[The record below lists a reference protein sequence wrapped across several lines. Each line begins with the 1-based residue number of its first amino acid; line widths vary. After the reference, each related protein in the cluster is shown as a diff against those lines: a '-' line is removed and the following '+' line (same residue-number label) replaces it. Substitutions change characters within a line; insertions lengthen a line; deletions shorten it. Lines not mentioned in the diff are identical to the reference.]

1 MNILINKELLTK
13 NGIAVLKLG
22 REFISLKKDD
32 RIEPIGVYAE
42 KLHLGRGTI
51 QSALRFL
58 EETGAVKLE
67 PKGHLGTFIENI
79 DYRKLWDVA
88 GLGSITGAMPLPY
101 SRRYEGL
108 ATGLY
113 KAFEKAD
120 IPFNMAYMRGGYKR
134 QEALEQLKYDFIIM
148 SKLAADMSIFSGK
161 DVETVLDFG
170 NYSYVK
176 DHKVLFAN
184 PEDDEITDGMR
195 VALDKSSPDHFILTT
210 YECEDKKV
218 DYVELTY
225 NQILKSLLDKKIDAA
240 VWNIDEISDRNINI
254 PYYDLKSPKA
264 LKIKEDDT
272 RAVLVARKSDWG
284 LSGILRNIIDKQYVL
299 DIQMKVLREEMLPS
313 Y

>member
-1 MNILINKELLTK
+1 MINKELLTK
-13 NGIAVLKLG
+13 NGIAVLKLA

-32 RIEPIGVYAE
+32 RIEPVGVYAD
-42 KLHLGRGTI
+42 KFHLGRGTI

-67 PKGHLGTFIENI
+67 PKGHLGTFIENL

-88 GLGSITGAMPLPY
+88 GLGSVTGAMPLPY

-108 ATGLY
+108 ATGIY
-113 KAFEKAD
+113 KSFEKSG

-134 QEALEQLKYDFIIM
+134 LEALEQSKYDFIII
-148 SKLAADMSIFSGK
+148 SKLAANMGILSGK
-161 DVETVLDFG
+161 DMELVINFG

-184 PEDDEITDGMR
+184 PEDSEIRDGMR

-210 YECEDKKV
+210 YECEGKKV
-218 DYVELTY
+218 KYVELTY
-225 NQILKSLLDKKIDAA
+225 NQILKSLLDKKVDAA
-240 VWNIDEISDRNINI
+240 IWNIDEIEDRNLSI
-254 PYYDLKSPKA
+254 PYFDLKNPKA
-264 LKIKEDDT
+264 VKLKEDNT
-272 RAVLVARKSDWG
+272 KAVLVTRKSEWG
-284 LSGILRNIIDKQYVL
+284 LSDILRNVVDKQYVL
-299 DIQMKVLREEMLPS
+299 EIQKKVLEGKILPN